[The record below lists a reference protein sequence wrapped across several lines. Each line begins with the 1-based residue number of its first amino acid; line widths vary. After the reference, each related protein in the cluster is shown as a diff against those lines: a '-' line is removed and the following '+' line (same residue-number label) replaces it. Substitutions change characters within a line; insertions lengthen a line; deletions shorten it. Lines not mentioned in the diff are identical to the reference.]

1 MPNEMIWSSN
11 GLSFV
16 LFLDAIMKIL
26 RAGGNVLL
34 PIDTAG
40 RALELILHL
49 DQVHLI

>member
-1 MPNEMIWSSN
+1 MLP
-11 GLSFV
+11 
-16 LFLDAIMKIL
+16 DAIMKVL

-49 DQVHLI
+49 DQVCSLLGIFSLGT